1 MDKKALIS
9 ITSVQDIED
18 EAIEVVTPGR
28 FYLEDDKFIVIYK
41 ETKIS
46 GMDGTTTKIIIHSNK
61 VILNREGSTTANME
75 FEKSL
80 QHVSMY
86 KTPYGLLD
94 MVIKTND
101 LYIDV
106 DENGGEIK
114 IKYTITVE
122 GNNPI
127 ITNLKIGIKA

>member
-9 ITSVQDIED
+9 ITSVQDIQD

-28 FYLEDDKFIVIYK
+28 FYSEEGKFVVIYK
-41 ETKIS
+41 ETEIS
-46 GMDGTTTKIIIHSNK
+46 GMDGTTTKIIVHNNK
-61 VILNREGSTTANME
+61 VILNREGSTAANME
-75 FEKSL
+75 FEKKL
-80 QHVSMY
+80 EHVSMY

-94 MVIKTND
+94 MKIKTND
-101 LYIDV
+101 LYVAV

-127 ITNLKIGIKA
+127 NTNLKIGIKA

>member
-1 MDKKALIS
+1 MDKKAIVS
-9 ITSVQDIED
+9 ITSVQDIQD

-28 FYLEDDKFIVIYK
+28 FYLEDDKFIVVYE
-41 ETKIS
+41 ETEIS
-46 GMDGTTTKIIIHSNK
+46 GMNGTTTKITIHNDK
-61 VILNREGSTTANME
+61 VILSREGSTSANME
-75 FEKSL
+75 FQKSL

-94 MVIKTND
+94 MKIKTND
-101 LYIDV
+101 IYIAV
-106 DENGGEIK
+106 NENGGEVK
-114 IKYTITVE
+114 IKYTITIE

>member
-28 FYLEDDKFIVIYK
+28 FYLEDDKFVVIYK
-41 ETKIS
+41 ETELS
-46 GMDGTTTKIIIHSNK
+46 GMDGTTTKIIVHNDK

-75 FEKSL
+75 FEKTL
-80 QHVSMY
+80 EHVSMY

-94 MVIKTND
+94 MKIKTND
-101 LYIDV
+101 LDVAV
-106 DENGGEIK
+106 DENGGEVK

-127 ITNLKIGIKA
+127 STNLKIGIKA

>member
-9 ITSVQDIED
+9 ITSVQDIQD

-28 FYLEDDKFIVIYK
+28 FYLEDNKFIVVYK
-41 ETKIS
+41 ETEIS
-46 GMDGTTTKIIIHSNK
+46 GMDGTTTKIIVHNDK

-75 FEKSL
+75 FEKAL
-80 QHVSMY
+80 EHISMY

-94 MVIKTND
+94 MKIKTND
-101 LYIDV
+101 LYIAV
-106 DENGGEIK
+106 DENGGEVK

-127 ITNLKIGIKA
+127 STNLKIGIKA

>member
-28 FYLEDDKFIVIYK
+28 FYLEDDKFVVIYK
-41 ETKIS
+41 ETELS
-46 GMDGTTTKIIIHSNK
+46 GMDGTTTKIIVHNDK

-75 FEKSL
+75 FEKTL
-80 QHVSMY
+80 EHVSMY

-94 MVIKTND
+94 MKIKTND
-101 LYIDV
+101 LNVAV
-106 DENGGEIK
+106 DENGGEVK

-127 ITNLKIGIKA
+127 STNLKIGIKA